1 MLNSYSLS
9 RAIQLV
15 IRRIRRKDSGRE
27 DNSWN
32 SDKKV
37 VQILGGSPMCK
48 SVCVCVLGGD
58 NSFLLTSPFSSFFFP
73 LSPSPSQLRPSS
85 GHCSGCSGG
94 VTCRGKLGNNVKADF
109 DSTEERASIELPTS
123 GASDP

>member
-9 RAIQLV
+9 RAIQAV

-37 VQILGGSPMCK
+37 VQVLGSSPMCK
-48 SVCVCVLGGD
+48 SVCVCVGG
-58 NSFLLTSPFSSFFFP
+58 
-73 LSPSPSQLRPSS
+73 
-85 GHCSGCSGG
+85 GG
-94 VTCRGKLGNNVKADF
+94 GR
-109 DSTEERASIELPTS
+109 
-123 GASDP
+123 

>member
-37 VQILGGSPMCK
+37 VQIWGRKPGPAHFTEASLTGTLPRPTAPKGH
-48 SVCVCVLGGD
+48 
-58 NSFLLTSPFSSFFFP
+58 LLH
-73 LSPSPSQLRPSS
+73 L
-85 GHCSGCSGG
+85 
-94 VTCRGKLGNNVKADF
+94 
-109 DSTEERASIELPTS
+109 
-123 GASDP
+123 